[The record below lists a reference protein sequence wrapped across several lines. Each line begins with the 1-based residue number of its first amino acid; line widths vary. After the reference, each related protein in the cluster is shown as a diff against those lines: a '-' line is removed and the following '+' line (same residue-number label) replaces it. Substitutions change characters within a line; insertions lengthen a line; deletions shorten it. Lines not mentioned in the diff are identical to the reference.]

1 MAKDKKAKQPEPKKG
16 REKKP
21 AKAPKQRGRFA
32 QFFRDMGSEL
42 KKATWPTKQELAKYT
57 GIVLLFICA
66 LTVVVGVID
75 LGLTKLLALI
85 IG

>member
-16 REKKP
+16 KEKKP

-42 KKATWPTKQELAKYT
+42 KKATWPTK
-57 GIVLLFICA
+57 
-66 LTVVVGVID
+66 
-75 LGLTKLLALI
+75 
-85 IG
+85 